1 MTFDEFLTKLAQDYL
16 NPAMQQDGTKN
27 ADRNG
32 HTRLASL
39 QTKYGLSSLKLQKL
53 LVTAGVYE
61 PVKSDSSYY
70 EIKKLFEAGKN
81 TEEIMKELSLSKGLV
96 NACIPYDR
104 GAKELD
110 KIGVDI
116 SSAAVRKRKQRSNEE
131 MKKENSL
138 DILAKTMSDDALW
151 AAIREQN
158 KTAFITASGQRY
170 YAEVTE
176 SVQEKETEHE
186 SSDELAIVILTENN
200 SANTV
205 RRIPK
210 QEVLDTFHQ
219 AVALTADSLESSD
232 IKNDLPALLT
242 KHLGE
247 NAEFLIPVFT
257 CLGVIKGESR
267 TTTKRQNMENERCTC
282 CGCRTDNLYRISC
295 FEDLCKL
302 KQQFDDN
309 RQQTKCSGDV
319 KLMQPDTEQSETAPV
334 RKFLLGN
341 KESFPEIS
349 AANDAMVAAFNAEG
363 EQKLCKECSLSIYRA
378 IREGKIPLTSKTHR
392 YDHLNDNQ
400 LAGIINEA
408 CKPAQHNYRSIN
420 RTYLAEQFDNLT
432 LFFCPVFDSCGVRHD
447 FALECIKNLRD
458 NGNTGISFRA
468 REIHRLTKN
477 GTIGAHCTDTDYE
490 ISHFR
495 MCFSDDDIN
504 HEILLGLAELIAKI
518 SDTLMSPTLH
528 QRCNSH
534 FHYPTS
540 DMIDINGQYYGI
552 ESSGTIIPCYTGEA
566 KRFRSSKNREWD
578 SGTDEYGFLIDGK
591 LFSGAELA
599 TMLSVYEGFQ
609 IKFYADDPSNP
620 PLRSD
625 ELLMQVRLNH
635 KDLVNE
641 TIELINMMTANGK
654 FNSDKDAENFGRLFD
669 KLIIPKLTLYHESK
683 PRGYGK
689 LAGMEIIR
697 KLKLIAGTEKI
708 QEKIRAIIRH

>member
-1 MTFDEFLTKLAQDYL
+1 
-16 NPAMQQDGTKN
+16 
-27 ADRNG
+27 
-32 HTRLASL
+32 
-39 QTKYGLSSLKLQKL
+39 
-53 LVTAGVYE
+53 
-61 PVKSDSSYY
+61 
-70 EIKKLFEAGKN
+70 
-81 TEEIMKELSLSKGLV
+81 MKELSLSKGLV

-116 SSAAVRKRKQRSNEE
+116 SSAAERKRKQRSNEE

-151 AAIREQN
+151 TAIQEQY
-158 KTAFITASGQRY
+158 KTTFITASGQRY
-170 YAEVTE
+170 YAQAAG

-186 SSDELAIVILTENN
+186 SSEKLAIVILTENN
-200 SANTV
+200 SDNTV
-205 RRIPK
+205 CRIPK
-210 QEVLDTFHQ
+210 QEVLDSFHQ

-257 CLGVIKGESR
+257 YLGVIKGESR
-267 TTTKRQNMENERCTC
+267 TTTKRPNMENERCTC
-282 CGCRTDNLYRISC
+282 CGCRTDNLYKISC

-319 KLMQPDTEQSETAPV
+319 KLMQPDSKQSETAPV
-334 RKFLLGN
+334 RKFLLDK
-341 KESFPEIS
+341 KESVPEIS

-363 EQKLCKECSLSIYRA
+363 EQKLCKECSLTIYRA
-378 IREGKIPLTSKTHR
+378 IREGKIPLSSKTNR

-408 CKPAQHNYRSIN
+408 CKPAQHNYRSID

-447 FALECIKNLRD
+447 FALEYITKSLD
-458 NGNTGISFRA
+458 NGNTGISFKA
-468 REIHRLTKN
+468 HEIHQLTKN
-477 GTIGAHCTDTDYE
+477 GTIGAHCTDTDYI

-504 HEILLGLAELIAKI
+504 HAILLGLAELIAKI

-528 QRCNSH
+528 QRYNSH

-540 DMIDINGQYYGI
+540 DMIDINSQYYGI

-599 TMLSVYEGFQ
+599 TMFSVYEGFQ

-625 ELLMQVRLNH
+625 ELLLQVRLNH

-641 TIELINMMTANGK
+641 TIELINMMTTAGK

-689 LAGMEIIR
+689 LAGLEITR

>member
-1 MTFDEFLTKLAQDYL
+1 MTFDEFLTRLAQDYL
-16 NPAMQQDGTKN
+16 NPARLQNGTKN

-39 QTKYGLSSLKLQKL
+39 QAKYGLSSLKLQKL

-116 SSAAVRKRKQRSNEE
+116 SSAAERKRKQRSNEE

-138 DILAKTMSDDALW
+138 DILAETMSDEALW
-151 AAIREQN
+151 TAIHEQY
-158 KTAFITASGQRY
+158 KTTFITASGQRY
-170 YAEVTE
+170 YAEVTG
-176 SVQEKETEHE
+176 SIQETETE
-186 SSDELAIVILTENN
+186 SSEKLAIVILTENI
-200 SANTV
+200 SENTV

-210 QEVLDTFHQ
+210 QEVLDAFHQ

-232 IKNDLPALLT
+232 VKNDIPALLT

-257 CLGVIKGESR
+257 YLGVIKGESR
-267 TTTKRQNMENERCTC
+267 TTTKRQYMENERCTC
-282 CGCRTDNLYRISC
+282 CGCRTDNLYKISC

-302 KQQFDDN
+302 KQQFDSN
-309 RQQTKCSGDV
+309 RQQTKRSGDV
-319 KLMQPDTEQSETAPV
+319 KLMQPDTEQSETTSA
-334 RKFLLGN
+334 RKLFLGN
-341 KESFPEIS
+341 MESVPEIPT
-349 AANDAMVAAFNAEG
+349 ANDAMVAAFNAEG
-363 EQKLCKECSLSIYRA
+363 EQNLCKECSLTIYRA
-378 IREGKIPLTSKTHR
+378 IREGKIPLTSKTNR

-408 CKPAQHNYRSIN
+408 CKPVQHNYRSIN

-432 LFFCPVFDSCGVRHD
+432 LFFCPVFDSYGVRHY
-447 FALECIKNLRD
+447 FALECIKKLHD

-468 REIHRLTKN
+468 QEIHRLTKN
-477 GTIGAHCTDTDYE
+477 GTIGAHSTDTDYAV
-490 ISHFR
+490 SHFR
-495 MCFSDDDIN
+495 MCFSGDDIN
-504 HEILLGLAELIAKI
+504 HAYLLGLAELIAKI

-528 QRCNSH
+528 QGHDSH

-540 DMIDINGQYYGI
+540 DMTDINGQYYGI

-599 TMLSVYEGFQ
+599 TMFSTYEGFQ
-609 IKFYADDPSNP
+609 IKFYADDPSSS
-620 PLRSD
+620 PLRTD
-625 ELLMQVRLNH
+625 ELLMQIRLNH

-641 TIELINMMTANGK
+641 TIELINMMTAAGK
-654 FNSDKDAENFGRLFD
+654 FNSDKDAENFGKLFD

-708 QEKIRAIIRH
+708 QEKIRAIIRN